1 VRFVGT
7 VLNITDR
14 KHAEEEL
21 WSRTRQQSAVADL
34 GVRALA
40 ESDLQ
45 AILDEAVA
53 LVARTLRVEY
63 CKVLELLLAGDELLL
78 RAGVGW
84 KEGLVGSGRVGA
96 GLDSQAGYTLV
107 SGEPV
112 IVEDLREEKRFG
124 GPPLLHEHGVKSGVS
139 VIIRGSEAPFG
150 VLGAHTRDRRVF
162 TRDDASFLQ
171 AVANV
176 LATAVER
183 EESQE
188 KLRDIQ
194 EAERRRMARDMH
206 DEVLQDLTYALQ
218 KIQNGRGEEPEDG
231 EQGADLEESA
241 GALRRSIEG
250 LRAAI
255 FDLRLE
261 GDREQTL
268 VELLESL
275 VEVNRRASPGLDIEL
290 SIEEGLR
297 VPLPRAMEVE
307 FLRIVREAL
316 NNVRRH
322 SGAHRVRVAV
332 GASGGKRLWAEI
344 ADDGLGFDPEEAP
357 AGMGLR
363 GMRERA
369 RALGG
374 NLTVRSKPGEGT
386 SVRFEVASESE
397 AEEPEEAR
405 VLLVDDHTSFRQGVA
420 SALEGE
426 PGFSLVEQAGT
437 LAEAR
442 ELLAAGPA
450 DVAVVDLG
458 LPDGFGGDLIKD
470 LRVLNPRAQ
479 ALVVSS
485 SVDRAETARAVNAG
499 AAGVLHKSADME
511 EILDAVRRLRAG
523 ETLLPLE
530 EVVDLLR
537 FASSHREEEY
547 EAHQAIA
554 RLTPREKEVLEVL
567 AEGLDGEEI
576 AQRLHIT
583 LKTERNH
590 MASILSKLGA
600 KSRLQAL
607 VFAAR
612 HGLVDLGP

>member
-1 VRFVGT
+1 M
-7 VLNITDR
+7 
-14 KHAEEEL
+14 
-21 WSRTRQQSAVADL
+21 
-34 GVRALA
+34 
-40 ESDLQ
+40 
-45 AILDEAVA
+45 
-53 LVARTLRVEY
+53 
-63 CKVLELLLAGDELLL
+63 
-78 RAGVGW
+78 
-84 KEGLVGSGRVGA
+84 
-96 GLDSQAGYTLV
+96 
-107 SGEPV
+107 
-112 IVEDLREEKRFG
+112 
-124 GPPLLHEHGVKSGVS
+124 S

-150 VLGAHTRDRRVF
+150 VLGAHTRDRRAF
-162 TRDDASFLQ
+162 TREDASFLQ

-176 LATAVER
+176 IATAVER

-218 KIQNGRGEEPEDG
+218 NIQNGRGEEPGDG
-231 EQGADLEESA
+231 ERDADLEESA

-255 FDLRLE
+255 FDLRLD

-275 VEVNRRASPGLDIEL
+275 VEMARRSSAGLDIEL
-290 SIEEGLR
+290 SVEEGLQ

-332 GASGGKRLWAEI
+332 GASGGKRLWAEVS
-344 ADDGLGFDPEEAP
+344 DDGRGFDPDDAP

-374 NLTVRSKPGEGT
+374 DLTVRSTPGEGT
-386 SVRFEVASESE
+386 EVRFEVVL
-397 AEEPEEAR
+397 EEREKALEAR

-426 PGFSLVEQAGT
+426 PGFSLVGQAGT

-442 ELLAAGPA
+442 ELLAAGPV

-470 LRVLNPRAQ
+470 LRILNPRAQ

-485 SVDRAETARAVNAG
+485 SIDRAETARAVEAG
-499 AAGVLHKSADME
+499 AAGILHKSADLD
-511 EILDAVRRLRAG
+511 EILYAVRRLRAG

-537 FASSHREEEY
+537 FAGSQKEEEY
-547 EAHQAIA
+547 EARQAIA
-554 RLTPREKEVLEVL
+554 QLTPREKEVLEVL

-607 VFAAR
+607 VFAVR
-612 HGLVDLGP
+612 HGLVELGPQSNARS